1 MRNQRVLQLKKESY
15 IMYLSPRK
23 KLFVDTATEMFG
35 AGSVITNS
43 QLKEASAAA
52 GVPKAGWFKKA
63 CKVGYNQYKLPS
75 EENAVVPATAL
86 VPNEDAVSTVSL
98 VATNMEKQDLVPSL
112 FEGFVPWGNFSLIE
126 KVVKSGMFYPI
137 FVTGLSGNGKTLM
150 IEQVCAKLKK
160 ELIRINITI
169 ETDEDDLL
177 GGFRLVNGETKFV
190 PGPVIEAM
198 ERGCTLLLDECD
210 LGSNKLLALQPVL
223 EGKGVFL
230 KKINKWITAKP
241 GFNVMATANT
251 KGKGSEDGRF
261 IGTNILN
268 EAFLERFA
276 VTMEQPYAA
285 VATEIKIIT
294 LAMGKYGVEDVEFA
308 KNLVTWADVIRK
320 TFYDGGVDEVIST
333 RRLDHIVKAFAIF
346 GDKMQAIE
354 LCVARFDDDTK
365 ASFMDLY
372 TKIDAGIIEEE
383 EASNPLLDG
392 MEEIE
397 EPAF

>member
-1 MRNQRVLQLKKESY
+1 MN
-15 IMYLSPRK
+15 LSPRK

-35 AGSVITNS
+35 DGAIITNM
-43 QLKEASAAA
+43 QVKEASAKA

-63 CKVGYNQYKLPS
+63 CKIGYNQFKLPS
-75 EENAVVPATAL
+75 ENSPAAAPAAAIAPSENVVM
-86 VPNEDAVSTVSL
+86 NL
-98 VATNMEKQDLVPSL
+98 VATNMEKQDLVPSP
-112 FEGFVPWGNFSLIE
+112 FEGFVPWGNYGNI
-126 KVVKSGMFYPI
+126 KKIIKSGMFYPV

-150 IEQVCAKLKK
+150 IEQLHAELKK

-177 GGFRLVNGETKFV
+177 GGFRLVAGETKFV

-230 KKINKWITAKP
+230 KKINKWITPKD

-276 VTMEQPYAA
+276 ITIEQPYPAA
-285 VATEIKIIT
+285 STEKKIV
-294 LAMGKYGVEDVEFA
+294 MGSMKKYGAVDKEFA
-308 KNLVTWADVIRK
+308 DNLVTWAEVIRK

-346 GDKMQAIE
+346 GDKMQSIE
-354 LCVARFDDDTK
+354 MCVARFDEDTK
-365 ASFMDLY
+365 TSFMDLY
-372 TKIDAGIIEEE
+372 TKIDAGISMEEE
-383 EASNPLLDG
+383 TSNPLLDG
-392 MEEIE
+392 MEEE

>member
-1 MRNQRVLQLKKESY
+1 
-15 IMYLSPRK
+15 MYLSPRK

-35 AGSVITNS
+35 EGAVITKS
-43 QLKEASAAA
+43 QKTEAAEKA
-52 GVPKAGWFKKA
+52 GVPFPTWFKGEGFS
-63 CKVGYNQYKLPS
+63 VGYNAYKLPS
-75 EENAVVPATAL
+75 EGGAPAAPITAAPENAEASMV
-86 VPNEDAVSTVSL
+86 NL
-98 VATNMEKQDLVPSL
+98 VATNMEKQNLIPGKFD
-112 FEGFVPWGNFSLIE
+112 GFVPWGNFSLIE

-137 FVTGLSGNGKTLM
+137 FITGLSGNGKTLM
-150 IEQVCAKLKK
+150 VEEVCAKLNK
-160 ELIRINITI
+160 ELIRVNITI

-223 EGKGVFL
+223 EGKGVYL
-230 KKINKWITAKP
+230 KKINKWVTPKD

-251 KGKGSEDGRF
+251 KGKGSDDGRF

-276 VTMEQPYAA
+276 VTMEQPYAT
-285 VATEIKIIT
+285 VATETKIIN
-294 LAMGKYGVEDVEFA
+294 LAMKKYGAEDEGFA

-354 LCVARFDDDTK
+354 LCVARFDEDTK
-365 ASFMDLY
+365 VSFIDLY
-372 TKIDAGIIEEE
+372 TKIDAGVITGEEE
-383 EASNPLLDG
+383 TESVV
-392 MEEIE
+392 EENN
-397 EPAF
+397 AF

>member
-1 MRNQRVLQLKKESY
+1 
-15 IMYLSPRK
+15 MYLSPRK

-35 AGSVITNS
+35 EGAILTNM
-43 QLKEASAAA
+43 QVKEASAKA

-63 CKVGYNQYKLPS
+63 CKIGYHQFKLPS
-75 EENAVVPATAL
+75 ENAPTTTTTTTSDAPSENVVM
-86 VPNEDAVSTVSL
+86 NL
-98 VATNMEKQDLVPSL
+98 VATNMEKQDLVPSP
-112 FEGFVPWGNFSLIE
+112 FEGFVPWGNYGNLKKII
-126 KVVKSGMFYPI
+126 KSGMFYPV

-150 IEQVCAKLKK
+150 IEQLHAELKK

-177 GGFRLVNGETKFV
+177 GGFRLVSGETKFV

-230 KKINKWITAKP
+230 KKINKWITPKD

-276 VTMEQPYAA
+276 ITIEQPYP
-285 VATEIKIIT
+285 ATSTEKKIV
-294 LAMGKYGVEDVEFA
+294 MGSMKKYGAVDKEFA
-308 KNLVTWADVIRK
+308 DNLVTWAEVIRK

-333 RRLDHIVKAFAIF
+333 RRLDHIVKAFTIF
-346 GDKMQAIE
+346 GDKMQSIE
-354 LCVARFDDDTK
+354 MCVARFDEDTK
-365 ASFMDLY
+365 ESFMDLY
-372 TKIDAGIIEEE
+372 TKIDAGISVEEE
-383 EASNPLLDG
+383 TSNPLLDG
-392 MEEIE
+392 MEEE